1 MIRMYFESILGNFY
15 LFFFLHTLAF
25 YVNTYASMMD
35 VNL

>member
-15 LFFFLHTLAF
+15 LFFLHTLAF